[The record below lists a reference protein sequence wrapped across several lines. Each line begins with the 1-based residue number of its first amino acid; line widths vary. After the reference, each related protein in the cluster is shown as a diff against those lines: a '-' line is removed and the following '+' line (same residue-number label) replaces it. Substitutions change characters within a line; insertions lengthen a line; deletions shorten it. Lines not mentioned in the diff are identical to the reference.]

1 MHSPQLYIR
10 PATLADTPA
19 LTRLMAQLGY
29 DAEPARLEKMIYLA
43 DSDSE
48 LITVAE
54 INDQLVAVMS
64 LIFFD
69 YFPSAA
75 RYARITALVV
85 DAQHRNKGIG
95 SELLEYARINAVER
109 DCVCIEV
116 TSSVTRED
124 THAFY
129 VNAGF
134 HHESFKFVLPI
145 GSIVDR

>member
-1 MHSPQLYIR
+1 MQDAQVNFR
-10 PATLADTPA
+10 PARSGDAHQLS
-19 LTRLMAQLGY
+19 LLLAQLGY
-29 DAEPARLEKMIYLA
+29 DTEPARLEKMIYLA

-145 GSIVDR
+145 G

>member
-1 MHSPQLYIR
+1 MQDAQVNFR
-10 PATLADTPA
+10 PARSGDAHQLSQ
-19 LTRLMAQLGY
+19 LLAQLGY
-29 DAEPARLEKMIYLA
+29 DTEPARLEKMIYLA

-85 DAQHRNKGIG
+85 DAQHRNKGIS

-145 GSIVDR
+145 G

>member
-1 MHSPQLYIR
+1 MQDAQVNFR
-10 PATLADTPA
+10 PARSGDAHQLS
-19 LTRLMAQLGY
+19 LLLAQLGY

-145 GSIVDR
+145 G

>member
-1 MHSPQLYIR
+1 MQDAQVSFR
-10 PATLADTPA
+10 PARSGDAHQLSQ
-19 LTRLMAQLGY
+19 LLAQLGY
-29 DAEPARLEKMIYLA
+29 DTEPARIEKMVYLA
-43 DSDSE
+43 DDDSE

-69 YFPSAA
+69 YFPAAA

-85 DAQHRNKGIG
+85 DDQHRSKGIG
-95 SELLEYARINAVER
+95 SELLEYARINAAER
-109 DCVCIEV
+109 DCACIEV

-129 VNAGF
+129 VHAGF
-134 HHESFKFVLPI
+134 HHESLKFVLPI
-145 GSIVDR
+145 GSH

>member
-1 MHSPQLYIR
+1 MQDTQVNFR
-10 PATLADTPA
+10 PARSGDARQLS
-19 LTRLMAQLGY
+19 LLLAQLGY
-29 DAEPARLEKMIYLA
+29 DTDPARIEKMIYLA

-69 YFPSAA
+69 YFPAAA
-75 RYARITALVV
+75 RYARITAMVV
-85 DAQHRNKGIG
+85 DAQHRAKGIG
-95 SELLEYARINAVER
+95 SELLEYARINAAER
-109 DCVCIEV
+109 DCACIEV
-116 TSSVTRED
+116 TSSVTRKD

-134 HHESFKFVLPI
+134 HHDSYKFVLPI
-145 GSIVDR
+145 GSR

>member
-19 LTRLMAQLGY
+19 LTGLMAQLGY
-29 DAEPARLEKMIYLA
+29 DTEPARIEKMIYLA

-48 LITVAE
+48 QITVAE

-69 YFPSAA
+69 YFPAAA

-85 DAQHRNKGIG
+85 DDQHRHKGIG
-95 SELLEYARINAVER
+95 SELLEYARINAAER
-109 DCVCIEV
+109 DCACIEV

-145 GSIVDR
+145 GSH